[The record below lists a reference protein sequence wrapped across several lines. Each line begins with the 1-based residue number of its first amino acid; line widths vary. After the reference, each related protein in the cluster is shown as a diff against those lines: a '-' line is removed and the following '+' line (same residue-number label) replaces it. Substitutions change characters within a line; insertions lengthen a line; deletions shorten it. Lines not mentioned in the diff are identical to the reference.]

1 MFVPFEEV
9 RYRILVGDAY
19 FSCDAKDYRPQ
30 CRGHQSV
37 VVMHTESGGA
47 SSGNST
53 SSNSPGQ
60 TVVDVGVGGECSTMA
75 QCAAE
80 LTVTGCWDP

>member
-1 MFVPFEEV
+1 MV
-9 RYRILVGDAY
+9 L
-19 FSCDAKDYRPQ
+19 
-30 CRGHQSV
+30 
-37 VVMHTESGGA
+37 MHTESGGA

-53 SSNSPGQ
+53 SRNSPGQ

-80 LTVTGCWDP
+80 LTFTGCWDP